1 MNVQF
6 KHQFLAVAAG
16 LLLAGAAN
24 ASQVQTRSDTAPKK
38 PEFSRLSTAQLE
50 KLTALKDKFNLDTAA
65 EKAQLK
71 ADRHELFDLLSK
83 PTVDK
88 EQVLSLNTKMNTLKN
103 QISDARINL
112 LLASSEVLTP
122 QQKEQMHDRFLLRSL
137 KGGRQHHKF
146 GCARGKGSCFGKQS
160 MSKASTNG

>member
-24 ASQVQTRSDTAPKK
+24 ASQVQTRSDTAPKLLAQATAAK

-122 QQKEQMHDRFLLRSL
+122 QQKE
-137 KGGRQHHKF
+137 
-146 GCARGKGSCFGKQS
+146 
-160 MSKASTNG
+160 